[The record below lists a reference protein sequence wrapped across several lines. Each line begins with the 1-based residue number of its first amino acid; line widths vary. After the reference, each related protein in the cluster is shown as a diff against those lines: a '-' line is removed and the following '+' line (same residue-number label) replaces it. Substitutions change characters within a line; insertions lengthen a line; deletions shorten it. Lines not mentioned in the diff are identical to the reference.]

1 MQNFISVDS
10 TLNSLVITSN
20 LEKKKT
26 IRVLNYSKSDNFSKD
41 FQKIL
46 HKNKINFLNAE
57 LLLVNLG
64 PGSYAGIRNI
74 LSSLKVFSIIF
85 GIKLV
90 GFTNKSIGKV
100 FCINRKLK
108 NFSKKKLNLKKIK
121 IKKIIKVKKQRN
133 KSKKILKIKNKKN
146 SKKRI
151 KVNKTTRAA
160 IVSIIRF
167 REKFNFKLNFNL
179 DSFILKFF
187 QSISNSIDNIKTI
200 IAEEREHQK
209 QKRIKEMEIEKIE
222 SIKKIKLEKELAR
235 KHKEQELKEEAALVK
250 ERKKEL
256 QKFIRIE
263 QALVRKEQAEK
274 QRKFL
279 EQIRLEKKIE
289 QFRKREALEIKNL
302 EKYVLSQE
310 RESYEEVQQRI
321 EKIKQKYQALRDQ
334 KIRERIEQLGIK
346 VEEGED
352 RSSLLE
358 KERQYNEQRQKVEF
372 ALESFYR
379 SAHSL
384 CFQINKRYI
393 PKYLNILRVVDRR
406 FETGEIFIKWDEAQD
421 EDWLILIYI
430 KNNSPSEGIV
440 IEDKTNPEKNV
451 SHEFKSNEIFR
462 ASDVMVDSLTTL
474 LDTERKK
481 RKAS

>member
-1 MQNFISVDS
+1 M
-10 TLNSLVITSN
+10 
-20 LEKKKT
+20 KKK
-26 IRVLNYSKSDNFSKD
+26 KK
-41 FQKIL
+41 
-46 HKNKINFLNAE
+46 KINN
-57 LLLVNLG
+57 
-64 PGSYAGIRNI
+64 
-74 LSSLKVFSIIF
+74 
-85 GIKLV
+85 
-90 GFTNKSIGKV
+90 
-100 FCINRKLK
+100 KLK
-108 NFSKKKLNLKKIK
+108 NFSKKKLNLKKLK

-146 SKKRI
+146 YKKRI

-222 SIKKIKLEKELAR
+222 SIKKIKLEKELA
-235 KHKEQELKEEAALVK
+235 KKQKEQELKEEAALVK

-430 KNNSPSEGIV
+430 KNNSPEEGIV